1 MDNEKKI
8 GIPGLAIFCVG
19 LGLLFFVFYLAYQL
33 FQDPT
38 MLTFVKT
45 SPAGGEGEIFNRL
58 FTNIILVAISLVAL
72 AIMGGAAGK
81 IASKGIELFKSR
93 KS

>member
-19 LGLLFFVFYLAYQL
+19 LGLLFFTFYLAYQL

-38 MLTFVKT
+38 VLTFVKT
-45 SPAGGEGEIFNRL
+45 SPGGRGDILQPVIHQHSISCNISEIQLHHPYRL
-58 FTNIILVAISLVAL
+58 
-72 AIMGGAAGK
+72 
-81 IASKGIELFKSR
+81 LFADNP
-93 KS
+93 

>member
-19 LGLLFFVFYLAYQL
+19 LGLLIFVFYLAYLL

-38 MLTFVKT
+38 MLALREMSMDPNQF
-45 SPAGGEGEIFNRL
+45 
-58 FTNIILVAISLVAL
+58 FTNIIFVTISLVAL
-72 AIMGGAAGK
+72 AIMGGVAGK

>member
-38 MLTFVKT
+38 VLTFVKT
-45 SPAGGEGEIFNRL
+45 SPAGG
-58 FTNIILVAISLVAL
+58 
-72 AIMGGAAGK
+72 
-81 IASKGIELFKSR
+81 KGRYST
-93 KS
+93 SCSPT

>member
-8 GIPGLAIFCVG
+8 GIPGLTIFCVG
-19 LGLLFFVFYLAYQL
+19 IGLLFFVFYLAYQL

-45 SPAGGEGEIFNRL
+45 SPGEGRYS
-58 FTNIILVAISLVAL
+58 TGCSPT
-72 AIMGGAAGK
+72 
-81 IASKGIELFKSR
+81 
-93 KS
+93 